1 MENIIRYANLST
13 ADLTVNTIYEGEVG
27 SKISGE
33 PISELIPRTA
43 NLGGFRASG
52 RGKRKKYVVLCTGG
66 EDEDWPDRLNMSTG
80 MFTYYG
86 DNKNPGTELHET
98 PLRGNRI
105 LSDTFELLH
114 AIPDQR
120 KHICPFFVF
129 LKYPTSVSARSFQ
142 FKGVA
147 VPGCT
152 NLPESAD
159 LIAFWTTTSKGRYL
173 NYRAIFTIL
182 DAPKISRAWIKDLQA
197 GDLPSKHAPSA
208 WLEWVETGKYRPL
221 IS

>member
-1 MENIIRYANLST
+1 MVDIVKYTELST
-13 ADLTVNTIYEGEVG
+13 ADLLVDAVYEGDVG
-27 SKISGE
+27 SRLSGE
-33 PISELIPRTA
+33 PISELIPKTA
-43 NLGGFRASG
+43 NLGGFQASG
-52 RGKRKKYVVLCTGG
+52 KGKRKKYVALCTGG

-80 MFTYYG
+80 VFTYYG
-86 DNKNPGTELHET
+86 DNRNPGTELHET

-114 AIPDQR
+114 AVPDQR
-120 KHICPFFVF
+120 KDICPFFVF
-129 LKYPTSVSARSFQ
+129 LKYPTTVSARSFQ

-147 VPGCT
+147 VPGST
-152 NLPESAD
+152 DLPESAD

-197 GDLPSKHAPSA
+197 GNLPSKHAPSA
-208 WLEWVETGKYRPL
+208 WFDWVETGKYKPL
-221 IS
+221 VS